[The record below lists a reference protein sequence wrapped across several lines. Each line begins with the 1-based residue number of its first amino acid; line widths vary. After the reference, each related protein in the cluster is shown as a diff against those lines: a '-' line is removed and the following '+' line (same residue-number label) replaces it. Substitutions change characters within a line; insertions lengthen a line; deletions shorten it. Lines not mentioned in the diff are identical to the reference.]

1 MAEKTYCYRYVD
13 RHDSEGRAVIQ
24 LDQCVILRETEKTF
38 WYTWDYPLMTLEQ
51 LQKYRSRPGDR
62 SVKRCLKGAYRS
74 KYHMTREE
82 ALAAFTYRKAFQL
95 SRIKLTA
102 EKVSLCLAALS
113 RAGHVEGLE
122 VVDGQVLSYHRNII
136 SVPESTIVGEKGP
149 EAENYT
155 WGEY

>member
-24 LDQCVILRETEKTF
+24 IDQCVIIRETEKTF
-38 WYTWDYPLMTLEQ
+38 WYTFDFPHMTLEQ
-51 LQKYRSRPGDR
+51 LQKYRSRRGDR
-62 SVKRCLKGAYRS
+62 SVKRCLKGAFRS

-95 SRIKLTA
+95 SRIKLTV
-102 EKVSLCLAALS
+102 EKVSLCLTALS
-113 RAGHVEGLE
+113 RAGHVAGLE
-122 VVDGQVLSYHRNII
+122 VVDGEVLAYHRNII
-136 SVPESTIVGEKGP
+136 SVPETTVVGEKGP
-149 EAENYT
+149 EAENYS